1 MYVCVYTPRTH
12 KQKSKPR
19 HCGIRGVLG
28 YIQHPTIA
36 MYSKSTTTTTTTTT
50 QPPHHHHRY
59 LNHTPH
65 YDIQT
70 PTTRSGSPPAV
81 SSTDPQISLSDAR
94 GDRPTDRPTDRSTDR
109 PITTGEPPPPCED
122 VALVRRRRRRCG
134 ARVIHPTGDGA
145 RERHFR
151 TPHTDRRTMSSQT
164 MMHVSSRQSTRCV
177 TRYARRVKHR
187 ARERCDLNARR
198 DRWRIVREPTSSDR
212 IARRA
217 WSRRVDRA
225 VLCAGEYETDE
236 MCVMRCVGE
245 QCVV

>member
-1 MYVCVYTPRTH
+1 MCIHTQNAQTKKQTPSLWYPGCPWIYTTPH
-12 KQKSKPR
+12 DR
-19 HCGIRGVLG
+19 HVFKI
-28 YIQHPTIA
+28 HNHNHNH
-36 MYSKSTTTTTTTTT
+36 TTT
-50 QPPHHHHRY
+50 QPPTPHHRY

-70 PTTRSGSPPAV
+70 PTTRSGSPPDV
-81 SSTDPQISLSDAR
+81 SSTNLSL
-94 GDRPTDRPTDRSTDR
+94 GRPRRPTDRSIDR
-109 PITTGEPPPPCED
+109 PIDQSRPGNRPPCED

-198 DRWRIVREPTSSDR
+198 DRSRIVREPTSSDR